1 MGFAWQIIE
10 LLRLFANSL
19 VVFRL
24 RLRFLGLRLRVL
36 CVGNPQTR
44 VNALLK
50 IGSSFFL
57 WHSSENFLQHR
68 NIFFLETFLKILEQK
83 FARLTFINKT
93 LRNSTKRNP
102 QFYAYSAHKGPL
114 RNPSNRNQN
123 ITSLILAVIFLNSSF
138 LFFDCTHVIKWPS
151 WCQNNSKMSPKF
163 CITIKSNFRH
173 CSFHQRTWPPWDA
186 MKESTSEHPHMRPWT
201 QHVLLHKIRIPTLQN
216 INF

>member
-83 FARLTFINKT
+83 FARLTFINKNSVRRET
-93 LRNSTKRNP
+93 LSFMPIQPTRVHFGTHPTESKI
-102 QFYAYSAHKGPL
+102 L
-114 RNPSNRNQN
+114 
-123 ITSLILAVIFLNSSF
+123 SLILAVIFLNSSF